1 MSARTPPIP
10 ALPLLRGPS
19 SHFPP
24 RRFCCGVR
32 ILSGVLAATWLLC
45 APGLAAKQKAPPTKT
60 VIGEV
65 MDKAE
70 NGISGA
76 EVTLKN
82 LQTGKTL
89 AIYANADGHYSF
101 SDLDPHL
108 DYEIQASFK
117 GVSSE
122 TRQVSSFDTRM
133 KVVIDLIISPPG
145 P

>member
-1 MSARTPPIP
+1 M
-10 ALPLLRGPS
+10 
-19 SHFPP
+19 
-24 RRFCCGVR
+24 
-32 ILSGVLAATWLLC
+32 LAATWLLC

>member
-1 MSARTPPIP
+1 
-10 ALPLLRGPS
+10 LLAVAWLLYAPD
-19 SHFPP
+19 
-24 RRFCCGVR
+24 
-32 ILSGVLAATWLLC
+32 LAA
-45 APGLAAKQKAPPTKT
+45 LAAKEKAPTTKT
-60 VIGEV
+60 VSGVV

-76 EVTLKN
+76 QVTLKE
-82 LQTGKTL
+82 LRTGKTV
-89 AIYANADGHYSF
+89 AIYADAKGHYRF

-133 KVVIDLIISPPG
+133 RLIIYLTIPPPG
-145 P
+145 S